1 MNMSFFW
8 GGVKIYLFLPAL
20 GLHCHMDVFVI
31 AAMRGYSLGAVR
43 EFLIMVDSLAV
54 EHRL

>member
-1 MNMSFFW
+1 MMYF
-8 GGVKIYLFLPAL
+8 FLPVL